1 VRRLLVVRYA
11 RSRTPL
17 ARLTLLGLINNV
29 LYVIILSAA
38 LDLVGPNVPK
48 GVVLL
53 ADVIPSF
60 LTKLCAPYFIHK
72 IPYNVR
78 ILIFVALSACGMF
91 IIALTPPLQ
100 DSRTIAIKM
109 CGVMLASLSS
119 GGGELSFLGLT
130 HYYGHFALAS
140 WGSGTGGAGLIGA
153 GAYAIA
159 TNTLGITPRTSLIV
173 FSFLPL
179 IMVLSFFFILPLGPL
194 RAGTQ
199 KHGGYEAIDN
209 QGDEEED
216 EVRQPQEQDDLLS
229 SSLHSASGRSFSSV
243 SNKGAN
249 SALSSFRANLNRARG
264 LFFP

>member
-1 VRRLLVVRYA
+1 VCEGPFSA
-11 RSRTPL
+11 S
-17 ARLTLLGLINNV
+17 LTCPGLINNV

-38 LDLVGPNVPK
+38 LDLVGSDVPK

-53 ADVIPSF
+53 CDVIPSF

-78 ILIFVALSACGMF
+78 IWVFVTLSASGML
-91 IIALTPPLQ
+91 IIALTPALQ

-153 GAYAIA
+153 GAYALA
-159 TNTLGITPRTSLIV
+159 TNTLHITPRTSLLV

-179 IMVLSFFFILPLGPL
+179 ICWQAS
-194 RAGTQ
+194 TS
-199 KHGGYEAIDN
+199 YC
-209 QGDEEED
+209 
-216 EVRQPQEQDDLLS
+216 
-229 SSLHSASGRSFSSV
+229 HSVHS
-243 SNKGAN
+243 
-249 SALSSFRANLNRARG
+249 
-264 LFFP
+264 